1 MIRLLLI
8 SASLAVLAGCG
19 EFDQSTAASRNYPND
34 TPAWQGA
41 KNPYS
46 AQGWTAGDKAS
57 WENQLRTRSQA
68 QNEYVKVN

>member
-8 SASLAVLAGCG
+8 SASLIALAGCG
-19 EFDQSTAASRNYPND
+19 EFDQSTAASNSYPND
-34 TPAWQGA
+34 TPPWQGA
-41 KNPYS
+41 KNSYMEPN
-46 AQGWTAGDKAS
+46 WTAGDKAS